1 MNIQSISAVTN
12 YYQPSYSAGP
22 VSVAQ
27 ALSAAKQNPRLKFD
41 LQDSAANI
49 EKNFNSLASLVNNF
63 KTITLTDTAPGLIN
77 VSAQQFFSYGGNLLI
92 GKMSLG
98 GYNNPIGLS
107 VSNVLAKDISLVNSK
122 EKVTTFSVKDTSA
135 NLSTKFEILKNSEFK
150 LSDVSVTTTAF
161 PLKLNLSQ
169 YTSGTSVL
177 NHIVGTYGLEIS
189 GASASQAITIANDDK
204 VTQVNIVDHAQNIA
218 DKLDALQNMGLKL
231 KSAVSDD
238 TNVFKISSEQL
249 KKDGAAIGK
258 IYKGYQLAVFNLD
271 ASTALSV
278 KSNKKIVSLDVVDTA
293 EGISKNLAL
302 LSKLGSQLHSIQIA
316 DSAPLPLT
324 AKNYFTYGNVLSKIV
339 EVKSGDAPITDQPVD
354 PSNTNNN
361 YQLDI
366 TDARAVDAQAIKN
379 DSKINSISV
388 RDINTAIGINLDDLN
403 ANALVKN
410 INVLGTNATIDI
422 SASQWQD
429 DSSTVSLLK
438 SQNGNIKFNLN
449 GVAADVAKSFLSDAS
464 NRIASV
470 SVADTAAKIVTNL
483 NDLASLGKNL
493 TSIVQT
499 DARQQAA
506 PGELLSMTASNWM
519 TNIGVLSK
527 IVGGYGINL
536 TEISANKA
544 LSYANDIRVKSF
556 QVTDT
561 GTAIGTNLQGL
572 QNLGSKLSSITQS
585 DTSPIQVSGQQYN
598 AYQST
603 LGKLDGSYK
612 LSVTSA
618 AANQIATLVAD
629 KDHIQSI
636 QVLDTV
642 ANVTSNLSSLETA
655 ALLDQNDTSI
665 SVSLASS
672 SQPFSL
678 SATQV
683 NDYSNALK
691 TISGNFKVM
700 VSDVNAADAKD
711 FATTSDLAVNSH
723 LLSMA
728 VKASASDL
736 KDSQQL
742 ADLNA
747 LGNKISKISQTD
759 TGTTIAL
766 KLTDWQNN
774 ANVFA
779 KLPGYQVALSE
790 VKAASAKNLVA
801 NDHVESVK
809 VLDTYSQIS
818 QNFDKLVALGHSVT
832 EISQSS
838 GDSGNIQLSMSQW
851 NQGTETLGKI
861 TSDYHVDITGAS
873 AKDAGDLSGE
883 DSVAHVAVNDTAIE
897 VSAKFN
903 QLASNSKV
911 SSVSLSTTGVPIS
924 LTQAQLTDNSS
935 FMSKFAGGYTLAV
948 KDSSTADV
956 SGLLSNTHVVSAEV
970 KGAGSDIVTALSD
983 LNKLGPRLKTLS
995 LTDTNPSLSLSF
1007 SDFQKY
1013 KNVLGLIKQPF
1024 TVALNQ
1030 IKASDAVLEG
1040 QDTQFNVNMRV
1051 QDTTSQIAAN
1061 LDALAEL
1068 KGKLISITTSDP
1080 TTPLA
1085 IKSSQFLADQSALS
1099 KMNVSGQAASYKVAL
1114 TGGDLSAAKYILAD
1128 GTLAPHV
1135 LTMDLNDDADA
1146 VSKGFDYLSN
1156 SKITAVH
1163 LAVAGQTVALSGD
1176 QYAQSSSL
1184 AKVKGVFSLRV
1195 SGAQSSQAQS
1205 LESDSRVVGYSL
1217 AATSSA
1223 IGTGLS
1229 GLLALDKLE
1238 QIDLTQDQ
1246 TRMSLTMT
1254 QFNTVQDSLS
1264 KISGNFELNVT
1275 QAQMSDLATLNSES
1289 AVYGV
1294 QVKDSSELIANDWG
1308 TILSMGDKI
1317 LSIENTS
1324 PTVPLAI
1331 DYAQWSQSSDALA
1344 KLDAS
1349 QPLTILNVPPD
1360 LATTASGYAHVSSI
1374 SVSGST
1380 DQVALSFDDLVGL
1393 GNKLESIVLS
1403 NDGPLELTQAQ
1414 VDSDVDGKTLAKID
1428 GGYDLTI
1435 VS

>member
-1 MNIQSISAVTN
+1 MNIQSISAVSN
-12 YYQPSYSAGP
+12 YYLPSSSASP
-22 VSVAQ
+22 VSIAQ
-27 ALSAAKQNPRLKFD
+27 ALSAIKLNPRLKFEI
-41 LQDSAANI
+41 QDSAINI
-49 EKNFNSLASLVNNF
+49 EKNFNTLAILANNF
-63 KTITLTDTAPGLIN
+63 TKINLTDTAPGSISI
-77 VSAQQFFSYGGNLLI
+77 SAKQLLSNGGTLLTNKIKLGGN
-92 GKMSLG
+92 S
-98 GYNNPIGLS
+98 NPIGLN
-107 VSNVLAKDISLVNSK
+107 VIDVLAKDIALVNSK
-122 EKVTTFSVKDTSA
+122 TRVNQFSVKDSSA
-135 NLSTKFEILKNSEFK
+135 NLTLQFDTLKNSIDK
-150 LSDVSVTTTAF
+150 IGNITTTTSSL
-161 PLKLNLSQ
+161 PLKLSIDGYLNS
-169 YTSGTSVL
+169 SSVV
-177 NHIVGTYGLEIS
+177 NHMVGTFGFEVS
-189 GASASQAITIANDDK
+189 GSNTAQALTLSNDNNVSQI
-204 VTQVNIVDHAQNIA
+204 NIVDHAQNIA
-218 DKLDALQNMGLKL
+218 DNLDALQNMGLKL

-238 TNVFKISSEQL
+238 TNLFKISSDQL

-293 EGISKNLAL
+293 DGIAKNLPL

-316 DSAPLPLT
+316 DGSPLSLT
-324 AKNYFTYGNVLSKIV
+324 AKNYFTYGGILTKIV
-339 EVKSGDAPITDQPVD
+339 EVKSGDAPITESPVD
-354 PSNTNNN
+354 PSSANNN
-361 YQLDI
+361 YKLDI

-379 DSKINSISV
+379 DSKISSISV

-403 ANALVKN
+403 ANTLVKN

-429 DSSTVSLLK
+429 DSDTVSLLK

-449 GVAADVAKSFLSDAS
+449 GIAADVAKSFLSDAS

-470 SVADTAAKIVTNL
+470 SVSDSAANIVTNL
-483 NDLASLGKNL
+483 NDLASLGKSL
-493 TSIVQT
+493 SSINQT
-499 DARQQAA
+499 DARQQAS
-506 PGELLSMTASNWM
+506 PGALLSMTASNWM

-561 GTAIGTNLQGL
+561 GMAIGTNLQGL
-572 QNLGSKLSSITQS
+572 QNLGSKLSSITQL

-603 LGKLDGSYK
+603 LGKLDGGYK
-612 LSVTSA
+612 LAVTAA

-642 ANVTSNLSSLETA
+642 ANVSSNLSSLETA
-655 ALLDQNDTSI
+655 ALLDQNETSI
-665 SVSLASS
+665 SVALASN

-691 TISGNFKVM
+691 TISGNFKVT

-711 FATTSDLAVNSH
+711 FATTSDLAINSH

-728 VKASASDL
+728 VRASASDL
-736 KDSQQL
+736 EDSLQL

-759 TGTTIAL
+759 TGTTISL

-779 KLPGYQVALSE
+779 KLQGYQVALSE

-832 EISQSS
+832 NISRTS
-838 GDSGNIQLSMSQW
+838 GDSGNIQVSFSQW
-851 NQGTETLGKI
+851 NQGTATLGKI
-861 TSDYHVDITGAS
+861 TSDYHVDISGAS

-883 DSVAHVAVNDTAIE
+883 DSVAHIDVNDTAIE
-897 VSAKFN
+897 ISAKFN
-903 QLASNSKV
+903 QLASNSKI
-911 SSVSLSTTGVPIS
+911 SSVSLSTTGAPITV
-924 LTQAQLTDNSS
+924 TQAQLTDNNT
-935 FMSKFAGGYTLAV
+935 FMSKLTGGYTLAV
-948 KDSSTADV
+948 KDSSTSDV
-956 SGLLSNTHVVSAEV
+956 SGLLNNTHVVSAEV
-970 KGAGSDIVTALSD
+970 KGNGSDIASALSD

-995 LTDTNPSLSLSF
+995 LTDSNPSLSLSF

-1024 TVALNQ
+1024 TLALNQ
-1030 IKASDAVLEG
+1030 IKASDAVFEG

-1080 TTPLA
+1080 ITPLA
-1085 IKSSQFLADQSALS
+1085 IKSSQLLADQSALS

-1128 GTLAPHV
+1128 GALAPHV

-1163 LAVAGQTVALSGD
+1163 LPVASQTVAITGD

-1184 AKVKGVFSLRV
+1184 AKIKGVFSLRV
-1195 SGAQSSQAQS
+1195 SGAQSSQTQS
-1205 LESDSRVVGYSL
+1205 LESDSRVVGYSVT
-1217 AATSSA
+1217 ANSSA
-1223 IGTGLS
+1223 IGSSLS

-1238 QIDLTQDQ
+1238 QIDLNQDQ
-1246 TRMSLTMT
+1246 TRMSLTME
-1254 QFNTVQDSLS
+1254 QFNTVHDSLF
-1264 KISGNFELNVT
+1264 KISGNFELNIT
-1275 QAQMSDLATLNSES
+1275 QAQTADLATLNSES
-1289 AVYGV
+1289 SVYGV
-1294 QVKDSSELIANDWG
+1294 QVKDSSELIANDWS
-1308 TILSMGDKI
+1308 TILTMGDKI

-1324 PTVPLAI
+1324 PTVPIAI
-1331 DYAQWSQSSDALA
+1331 DYAQWSQSADALA
-1344 KLDAS
+1344 KLDIS
-1349 QPLTILNVPPD
+1349 QPLAILNVPPD
-1360 LATTASGYAHVSSI
+1360 LAITASGYTHVNSI

-1380 DQVALSFDDLVGL
+1380 EQVALNFDDLVGL
-1393 GNKLESIVLS
+1393 GTELDSIVLS

-1428 GGYDLTI
+1428 GGYDLNI